1 MHDGFLLEVDPSM
14 VAEAVR
20 LLEISME
27 ARASLLSII
36 FMQLNGISPFSFQSY
51 KLNGCLFLCSI
62 PLRAKVKV
70 GKTWVS
76 LEPLHLEP

>member
-27 ARASLLSII
+27 ARASLLI
-36 FMQLNGISPFSFQSY
+36 
-51 KLNGCLFLCSI
+51 
-62 PLRAKVKV
+62 KV